1 MARRLFYAQEF
12 RGGKAYIRGETAE
25 HLRRVLRAA
34 PGQVYELSDGERL
47 WLGRIESFGR
57 QTVEFVLV
65 EELSAVRVPAPV
77 HLLPALFK
85 FDRFEWMI
93 EKATELGVE
102 RITPVASLRS
112 ERGLEAAAGKRRARW
127 EKIAREAGQQ
137 SRRVRPPE
145 ISAVIPFGEALRT
158 AAAARLF
165 LDEAGDAPP
174 LLSVLEEPACAVAL
188 LCGPEGGWDDRE
200 RDAARQAGWRPVSLG
215 PLILRAETA
224 ALAALAALMAVR
236 TPCVRSAAGGA
247 KEGDGSGAP

>member
-12 RGGKAYIRGETAE
+12 RSGRAYIRGETAE
-25 HLRRVLRAA
+25 HLRRVLRAV

-47 WLGRIESFGR
+47 WLGRIEGFGR
-57 QTVEFVLV
+57 QSVEFAIVG
-65 EELSAVRVPAPV
+65 ELPAVRIPAPV

-112 ERGLEAAAGKRRARW
+112 EKGLEAAARKRRARW
-127 EKIAREAGQQ
+127 EKIAWEAGQQ

-158 AAAARLF
+158 EAGARLF

-174 LLSVLEEPACAVAL
+174 LLPVLEDRTCSVAL

-200 RDAARQAGWRPVSLG
+200 RQAARQAGWRPVSLG
-215 PLILRAETA
+215 PMILRAETA
-224 ALAALAALMAVR
+224 ALAALAVLMAVR
-236 TPCVRSAAGGA
+236 TP
-247 KEGDGSGAP
+247 